1 MFKALLKRTI
11 PGIAVAVAALAVL
24 WAGPAPAKELRI
36 LAWQGYADDDWV
48 KEFEQKTGADVKVV
62 FIGTDDEIW
71 AKIKGSEG
79 QDFDLFA
86 VNTAQ
91 LQRYI
96 DAGLVTPYDLDK
108 VPNQKETLPRFRDL
122 SKVSGV
128 MRDGKEIARS
138 RIAQLKRL
146 KDDVREV
153 AQGYECG
160 ITLEDFAE
168 FEEGDGLDAYVL
180 EQQNL

>member
-1 MFKALLKRTI
+1 MLTRFLKRTL
-11 PGIAVAVAALAVL
+11 PGLALALFAALLLSSGA
-24 WAGPAPAKELRI
+24 ASAKELRI

-48 KEFEQKTGADVKVV
+48 KEFEQQTGADVKVV

-71 AKIKGSEG
+71 AKIKGSDG

-96 DAGLVTPYDLDK
+96 DAGLTTPYDLDK

-122 SKVSGV
+122 WTSWRRTGATA
-128 MRDGKEIARS
+128 GCTCAARS
-138 RIAQLKRL
+138 R
-146 KDDVREV
+146 
-153 AQGYECG
+153 
-160 ITLEDFAE
+160 
-168 FEEGDGLDAYVL
+168 
-180 EQQNL
+180 

>member
-1 MFKALLKRTI
+1 MTMRSMKRLLLAAA
-11 PGIAVAVAALAVL
+11 GLAIAVALASPS
-24 WAGPAPAKELRI
+24 WAKELRI

-48 KEFEQKTGADVKVV
+48 QEFKGQCGCDVSVV

-79 QDFDLFA
+79 KDFDLFA

-96 DAGLVTPYDLDK
+96 DAGLVTHYDLDK
-108 VPNQKETLPRFRDL
+108 VPNQKETLPRFCDL

-128 MRDGKEIARS
+128 MRDGKVYAIPFAFDSIGLIYDTDKVKPAPDSMEI
-138 RIAQLKRL
+138 LWDPKYKGKVL
-146 KDDVREV
+146 
-153 AQGYECG
+153 
-160 ITLEDFAE
+160 
-168 FEEGDGLDAYVL
+168 AYDNG
-180 EQQNL
+180 EHNFS

>member
-1 MFKALLKRTI
+1 M
-11 PGIAVAVAALAVL
+11 
-24 WAGPAPAKELRI
+24 
-36 LAWQGYADDDWV
+36 
-48 KEFEQKTGADVKVV
+48 V

-79 QDFDLFA
+79 KDFDLFA

-122 SKVSGV
+122 TKVSG
-128 MRDGKEIARS
+128 RDARRQGLCHSVRLRFHRSHLRHRQGEAGADLDGGSVGPEI
-138 RIAQLKRL
+138 
-146 KDDVREV
+146 
-153 AQGYECG
+153 QGQG
-160 ITLEDFAE
+160 A
-168 FEEGDGLDAYVL
+168 GL
-180 EQQNL
+180 